1 MVIDMKKQNVFLIIQ
16 SLLCVLL
23 ALLLAGAVICLY
35 QEGVSL
41 KAEDPSAWIFTREA
55 VAERLRPVIPVLILT
70 IAVHSSIVAAID
82 PAERVVQKDWII
94 PFAVDTADDMAWR
107 IEGGSSLLPQTIVL
121 NRDGVVVY
129 NREGSVTPEVLATLY
144 AQAALDQ

>member
-1 MVIDMKKQNVFLIIQ
+1 MVIDRKKQNVFLIIQ

-55 VAERLRPVIPVLILT
+55 VAERLRPVLPVLILT

-82 PAERVVQKDWII
+82 PAERV
-94 PFAVDTADDMAWR
+94 
-107 IEGGSSLLPQTIVL
+107 
-121 NRDGVVVY
+121 
-129 NREGSVTPEVLATLY
+129 
-144 AQAALDQ
+144 AQAALDQQKESCGWYLLWVWTDPERDFLYGQSPLGVVQ